1 MDNFN
6 RVQFEQPDLEQLSS
20 NFTVVDLHFHTNYS
34 DGLNSVKAVAERAR
48 SLGIGVA
55 ITDHNEIQGAVEI
68 AAEKDLLTIPGIEIT
83 SSEGTH
89 LLVYFYSIS
98 GLKKFYKNDLKPYMG
113 HDIMSSTVLT
123 MEEIILRTR
132 KYNSVVVFPHPYS
145 AMYTGVC
152 SYQFSKDR
160 LENLLQMC
168 DGIEA
173 INSENLKKWNLKSA
187 LLGFNLN
194 KAVTGGSDGHTL
206 YHMGRVV
213 TYSDCKPTRKA
224 FLDAIREKQTKV
236 IGKEISM
243 LRKVTSNGVKLK
255 TSLRNCPDLVEKNIK
270 YGCKVI
276 NLKSRLFKENMARR
290 FNGKHS
296 FEETIFH
303 SSISAGHNSKS

>member
-1 MDNFN
+1 MDNFS
-6 RVQFEQPDLEQLSS
+6 RVQFEQPDLDKLSS
-20 NFTVVDLHFHTNYS
+20 NFTVVDLHFHTNHS
-34 DGLNSVKAVAERAR
+34 DGLNSVSAVAERAR

-83 SSEGTH
+83 SAEGTH
-89 LLVYFYSIS
+89 LLVYFYSIA

-113 HDIMSSTVLT
+113 HDVMSSTELA
-123 MEEIILRTR
+123 MEEIIQRAR

-152 SYQFSKDR
+152 SYQFSAKQ
-160 LENLLQMC
+160 LETLLQMC

-194 KAVTGGSDGHTL
+194 KALTGGSDGHTL

-213 TYSDCKPTRKA
+213 TYSDCKPTRSA
-224 FLDAIREKQTKV
+224 FLDAIRNKQTKV
-236 IGKEISM
+236 IGKEISI

-276 NLKSRLFKENMARR
+276 NLKSRLLRDNVVRR
-290 FNGKHS
+290 LNGNHHN
-296 FEETIFH
+296 EETLFH
-303 SSISAGHNSKS
+303 SGMTSHHAKS

>member
-1 MDNFN
+1 MDNFS
-6 RVQFEQPDLEQLSS
+6 RVQFEQPDLGMLSR
-20 NFTVVDLHFHTNYS
+20 NFTVVDLHFHTNHS

-48 SLGIGVA
+48 ELGIGVA

-83 SSEGTH
+83 SAEGTH
-89 LLVYFYSIS
+89 LLVYFYSIA

-113 HDIMSSTVLT
+113 HDVMSSTELT
-123 MEEIILRTR
+123 MEKIILRAR
-132 KYNSVVVFPHPYS
+132 KYNSLVVFPHPYC
-145 AMYTGVC
+145 AMYTGIC
-152 SYQFSKDR
+152 NYQFSSEQ
-160 LENLLQMC
+160 LATLLQMC

-194 KAVTGGSDGHTL
+194 KALTGGSDGHTL

-213 TYSDCKPTRKA
+213 TYSECIPTRKA
-224 FLDAIREKQTKV
+224 FLDTIKNRQTKV

-255 TSLRNCPDLVEKNIK
+255 TTLRNCPDIVEKNFK

-276 NLKSRLFKENMARR
+276 NLKSRRFKENVVRR
-290 FNGKHS
+290 FNGKNRD
-296 FEETIFH
+296 EEPIFP
-303 SSISAGHNSKS
+303 SILTSYHTKS

>member
-1 MDNFN
+1 MNNFS
-6 RVQFEQPDLEQLSS
+6 RVQFEQPDLDKLSRS
-20 NFTVVDLHFHTNYS
+20 FTVVDLHFHTNHS

-48 SLGIGVA
+48 ELGIGVA
-55 ITDHNEIQGAVEI
+55 ITDHNQIEGAVEI
-68 AAEKDLLTIPGIEIT
+68 AGEKDLLTIPGIEIT
-83 SSEGTH
+83 SAEGAH
-89 LLVYFYSIS
+89 LLVYFYSIA

-113 HDIMSSTVLT
+113 HDVMSSTELT
-123 MEEIILRTR
+123 MEEIIQRAR
-132 KYNSVVVFPHPYS
+132 KYNSLIVFPHPYS

-152 SYQFSKDR
+152 SYQFSTER
-160 LENLLQMC
+160 LETLLQMC

-194 KAVTGGSDGHTL
+194 KALTGGSDGHTL

-213 TYSDCKPTRKA
+213 TYSDCIPTRTA

-236 IGKEISM
+236 IGKEISI

-276 NLKSRLFKENMARR
+276 NLKSRLLKENVVRR
-290 FNGKHS
+290 FNGKIRD
-296 FEETIFH
+296 EETIFH
-303 SSISAGHNSKS
+303 SMMTGYQIKS

>member
-1 MDNFN
+1 MDNFS
-6 RVQFEQPDLEQLSS
+6 RVQFEQPDLNKLSS
-20 NFTVVDLHFHTNYS
+20 NFTVVDLHFHTNHS

-48 SLGIGVA
+48 ELGIGVA

-68 AAEKDLLTIPGIEIT
+68 AGEKNLLTIPGIEIT
-83 SSEGTH
+83 STEGTH
-89 LLVYFYSIS
+89 LLVYFYSIA

-113 HDIMSSTVLT
+113 HDVMSSTDLT
-123 MEEIILRTR
+123 MEEIIQRAR
-132 KYNSVVVFPHPYS
+132 KYNSVVIFPHPYC

-152 SYQFSKDR
+152 NYQFSAER
-160 LENLLQMC
+160 LDTLLQMC

-194 KAVTGGSDGHTL
+194 KALTGGSDGHTL

-213 TYSDCKPTRKA
+213 TYSDCIPTRKA
-224 FLDAIREKQTKV
+224 FLDAIKEKQTKV
-236 IGKEISM
+236 IGKEISL
-243 LRKVTSNGVKLK
+243 LRKVTSNGLKLK

-276 NLKSRLFKENMARR
+276 NLKSRLLKDNVIRH
-290 FNGKHS
+290 FNGKNHD
-296 FEETIFH
+296 EETTIYH
-303 SSISAGHNSKS
+303 SMMTSYHIKN

>member
-6 RVQFEQPDLEQLSS
+6 RVKFEQPELDKLSQS
-20 NFTVVDLHFHTNYS
+20 FTVVDLHFHTNHS

-48 SLGIGVA
+48 ELGIGVA
-55 ITDHNEIQGAVEI
+55 ITDHNEIQGAIEI
-68 AAEKDLLTIPGIEIT
+68 AAEKDLLTIPGIEVT
-83 SSEGTH
+83 SAEGTH
-89 LLVYFYSIS
+89 LLIYFYSIS
-98 GLKKFYKNDLKPYMG
+98 GLKKFYKNDLRPYMG
-113 HDIMSSTVLT
+113 HDLMSSTELS
-123 MEEIILRTR
+123 MEELINRAR
-132 KYNSVVVFPHPYS
+132 KYNALVVFPHPYS

-152 SYQFSKDR
+152 NYQFSTER
-160 LENLLQMC
+160 LEKLFQMC

-194 KAVTGGSDGHTL
+194 KALTGGSDGHTL

-236 IGKEISM
+236 IGKEISI

-255 TSLRNCPDLVEKNIK
+255 TTFRNYPDIVEKNIK

-276 NLKSRLFKENMARR
+276 NLKSRILKENVVRR
-290 FNGKHS
+290 FNGKTRE
-296 FEETIFH
+296 EETFFNTNMASH
-303 SSISAGHNSKS
+303 HLNR

>member
-1 MDNFN
+1 MDNFS
-6 RVQFEQPDLEQLSS
+6 RVQFEQPDLGILSR
-20 NFTVVDLHFHTNYS
+20 NFTVVDLHFHTNHS
-34 DGLNSVKAVAERAR
+34 DGLNSVKTIAERAR
-48 SLGIGVA
+48 ELGIGVA

-83 SSEGTH
+83 SAEGTH
-89 LLVYFYSIS
+89 LLVYFYSIA

-113 HDIMSSTVLT
+113 HDVMSSTELT
-123 MEEIILRTR
+123 MEEIIQRAR
-132 KYNSVVVFPHPYS
+132 KYNSLVVFPHPYC
-145 AMYTGVC
+145 AMYTGIC
-152 SYQFSKDR
+152 NYQFSSDQ
-160 LENLLQMC
+160 LETLLQMC

-194 KAVTGGSDGHTL
+194 KALTGGSDGHTL

-213 TYSDCKPTRKA
+213 TYSECIPTRKA
-224 FLDAIREKQTKV
+224 FLDTIKNRQTKV

-255 TSLRNCPDLVEKNIK
+255 TTIRNCPDIVEKNLK

-276 NLKSRLFKENMARR
+276 NLKSRLFKENVVRR
-290 FNGKHS
+290 FNGKNRD
-296 FEETIFH
+296 EEPIFP
-303 SSISAGHNSKS
+303 SILTSYHTKS

>member
-1 MDNFN
+1 MNNFS
-6 RVQFEQPDLEQLSS
+6 RVQFEQPDLDKLSRS
-20 NFTVVDLHFHTNYS
+20 FTVVDLHFHTNHS

-48 SLGIGVA
+48 ELGIGVA
-55 ITDHNEIQGAVEI
+55 ITDHNQIEGAVEI
-68 AAEKDLLTIPGIEIT
+68 AGEKDLLTIPGIEIT
-83 SSEGTH
+83 SAEGAH
-89 LLVYFYSIS
+89 LLVYFYSIA

-113 HDIMSSTVLT
+113 NDVMSSTELT
-123 MEEIILRTR
+123 MEEIIQRAR
-132 KYNSVVVFPHPYS
+132 KYNSLVVFPHPYS

-152 SYQFSKDR
+152 SYQFSTER
-160 LENLLQMC
+160 LETLLQMC

-194 KAVTGGSDGHTL
+194 KALTGGSDGHTL

-213 TYSDCKPTRKA
+213 TYSDCIPTRTA

-236 IGKEISM
+236 IGKEISI

-276 NLKSRLFKENMARR
+276 NLKSRLLKENVVRR
-290 FNGKHS
+290 FNGKIRD
-296 FEETIFH
+296 EETIFH
-303 SSISAGHNSKS
+303 SMMTGYQIKS

>member
-1 MDNFN
+1 MNNFS
-6 RVQFEQPDLEQLSS
+6 RVQFEQPDLDKLSRS
-20 NFTVVDLHFHTNYS
+20 FTVVDLHFHTNHS

-48 SLGIGVA
+48 ELGIGVA

-83 SSEGTH
+83 SAEGTH
-89 LLVYFYSIS
+89 LLVYFYSIA

-113 HDIMSSTVLT
+113 HDVMSSTDLT
-123 MEEIILRTR
+123 MEEVIQRAR
-132 KYNSVVVFPHPYS
+132 KYNSLVVFPHPYS

-152 SYQFSKDR
+152 NHQFSTER
-160 LENLLQMC
+160 LETLLQMC

-194 KAVTGGSDGHTL
+194 KALTGGSDGHTL

-213 TYSDCKPTRKA
+213 TYSDCMPTRTA
-224 FLDAIREKQTKV
+224 FLDAIKEKQTKV
-236 IGKEISM
+236 IGKEISI

-276 NLKSRLFKENMARR
+276 NLKSRLLKERAIRR
-290 FNGKHS
+290 FNGKNRD
-296 FEETIFH
+296 EEIIFH
-303 SSISAGHNSKS
+303 SIIPSYHIKS

>member
-1 MDNFN
+1 MNNFS
-6 RVQFEQPDLEQLSS
+6 RVQFEQPDLDKLSRS
-20 NFTVVDLHFHTNYS
+20 FTVVDLHFHTNHS

-48 SLGIGVA
+48 ELGIGVA
-55 ITDHNEIQGAVEI
+55 ITDHNQIQGAVEI
-68 AAEKDLLTIPGIEIT
+68 AGEKDLLTIPGIEIT
-83 SSEGTH
+83 SAEGAH
-89 LLVYFYSIS
+89 LLVYFYSIA
-98 GLKKFYKNDLKPYMG
+98 GLKKFYKNDVKPYMG
-113 HDIMSSTVLT
+113 HDVMSSTELT
-123 MEEIILRTR
+123 MEEIIQRAR
-132 KYNSVVVFPHPYS
+132 KYNSLVVFPHPYS

-152 SYQFSKDR
+152 SYQFSTER
-160 LENLLQMC
+160 LETLLQMC

-194 KAVTGGSDGHTL
+194 KALTGGSDGHTL

-213 TYSDCKPTRKA
+213 TYSDCTPTRTA

-236 IGKEISM
+236 IGKEISI

-276 NLKSRLFKENMARR
+276 NLKSRLLKENVVRR
-290 FNGKHS
+290 FNGKIHD
-296 FEETIFH
+296 EETTFH
-303 SSISAGHNSKS
+303 SMMTGYQIKS